1 MAELIYITDAD
12 VFGRFGGEKYLN
24 GCLDNDNDGVYDQDR
39 LILAKKDAC
48 EKVAAACQ
56 VQIDVQ
62 AAFKAGNIP
71 QFMVTMA
78 SQEAVYLCWM
88 YGTTGQACP
97 KFVQQ
102 QHEEVDRELERIRT
116 RERSIGAPEK
126 YPSSSQLLERVNYD
140 PRRTRM
146 TVRNFSGPNG
156 LR

>member
-1 MAELIYITDAD
+1 MADLIYITDAD

-24 GCLDNDNDGVYDQDR
+24 DCLDNDGDGVYDQDR

-102 QHEEVDRELERIRT
+102 QHDEVDRELERIRT